1 MTPKDWWI
9 VGFGLRCLTLLA
21 VELAAFLFVV
31 PTLFDLHSDAADAGA
46 ALIALVALVGGLVSV
61 TALSRELAS
70 LTSDKDP

>member
-9 VGFGLRCLTLLA
+9 VGFGLRCFTLLA
-21 VELAAFLFVV
+21 VELGCFLFVV
-31 PTLFDLHSDAADAGA
+31 PTLFNLHSDAADAGA
-46 ALIALVALVGGLVSV
+46 AVVALVGLVGGFASV